1 MSAGMGLA
9 LALVLLWGLAVM
21 FFRANR
27 IWLPYYLTGSI
38 GLAFIIIFVGR
49 ATPLQGL
56 MESGVAMS
64 TFLMA
69 NLMGIPARIF
79 EADASSLMIFI
90 VGQLVGH
97 DNGWTMVRVTVECSS
112 LLETGVISGMVG
124 FYPAWSVRKRLMLV
138 ALGVIAAF
146 VANIIRLA
154 VIIWTLQWFG
164 KDSLFIAHT
173 MVGRAV
179 FFVLIIAIFWYIITL
194 PTIRVV
200 ARKLKQDMAT

>member
-1 MSAGMGLA
+1 MSLGLG

-56 MESGVAMS
+56 METGVAAS
-64 TFLMA
+64 TFLMT

-79 EADASSLMIFI
+79 EADTSSLMIFV
-90 VGQLVGH
+90 VGQLVGQ

-112 LLETGVISGMVG
+112 LLETGIISGMVG
-124 FYPAWSVRKRLMLV
+124 FYPAWSVRKRLVLV
-138 ALGVIAAF
+138 ALGVFAAF
-146 VANIIRLA
+146 VANIVRLA
-154 VIIWTLQWFG
+154 VIIWTLHLFG

-173 MVGRAV
+173 IVGRGV
-179 FFVLIIAIFWYIITL
+179 FFVLIIAIFWYMITL
-194 PTIRVV
+194 PTMRVV
-200 ARKLKQDMAT
+200 ARKLQKDMAT